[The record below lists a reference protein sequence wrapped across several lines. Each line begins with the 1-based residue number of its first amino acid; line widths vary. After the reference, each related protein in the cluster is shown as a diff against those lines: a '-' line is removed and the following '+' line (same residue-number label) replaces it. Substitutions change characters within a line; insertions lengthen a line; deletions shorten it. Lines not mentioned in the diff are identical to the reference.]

1 MEQAL
6 LGCLF
11 SPPLFFVLILLFGHS
26 ERGIALLSRIG
37 SFTVGLTVLWLL
49 VQWVLQ
55 GGAPFEHDEWSLYHK
70 AGYEFVI
77 YLFFD
82 HIGAAYLICTW
93 MIFAVIVKYCRYY
106 LHREAG
112 YKRFFLTIFGFVS
125 GLHLVILSGSLD
137 VFYAGWEIVGIASFL
152 LIAFYR
158 HRLQPIRN
166 ALRAYSIYRLCDL
179 GLLSAALL
187 IDLLF
192 QQQHRFS
199 EFSLMV
205 QSASGIDDAIWL
217 GLSVLIL
224 LASMGKS
231 AQFPFCFW
239 IPRAMEGPTP
249 SSAIFYGALSV
260 HLGVFL
266 LLRTTAVWEHLWLGR
281 GFVFAVGLTTTV
293 IAALSERTQSNI
305 KGRIAYASITQV
317 GIMYIELALGLHT
330 LVLFHMLGNA
340 FVRCYQLLVSPSIVV
355 NLLKVEAET
364 DRPLDLARH
373 HLLRRIPYFVD
384 HPALNRLRNTLEVLS
399 IQEFNL
405 ELHVRKVLWD
415 SFKTLGHGLQWLG
428 IRRLFLLGFFIF
440 LIGFFVTGHPYVL
453 SASSAIFLML
463 MAALYGFTLS
473 RDPIQAW
480 NVIGF
485 SNLMAGIAAGLIGDG
500 EWDYVLLFDGSMFAF
515 WLLGGSV
522 LRSMERLAGFQEPY
536 AYRAMDERM
545 PHLASALFIAF
556 LGVVGFPLWP
566 SFIGQDLMLFHLS
579 DAHPWMTPMVTLSL
593 VLNGISAS
601 QIYMRYCAGRPSEV
615 RESKVAKDEPP
626 SLDPMGLD

>member
-1 MEQAL
+1 MEIAL
-6 LGCLF
+6 LLCLF
-11 SPPLFFVLILLFGHS
+11 SPALFFLLILLFGHS

-37 SFTVGLTVLWLL
+37 SFTVGFSVFWLL
-49 VQWVLQ
+49 YQWLLQ
-55 GGAPFEHDEWSLYHK
+55 GGAPYEHDEWNLYHK
-70 AGYEFVI
+70 ANYEFVI

-82 HIGAAYLICTW
+82 HIGAAYLLCTW

-106 LHREAG
+106 LHRESG

-179 GLLSAALL
+179 GLLLAALL

-205 QSASGIDDAIWL
+205 DSASVHVDAGIWL
-217 GLSVLIL
+217 GLSSLIL

-266 LLRTTAVWEHLWLGR
+266 LLRTSAIWEHLWLAR
-281 GFVFAVGLTTTV
+281 GMVFTVGFITTV

-317 GIMYIELALGLHT
+317 GIMYIELALGFHSW
-330 LVLFHMLGNA
+330 VLFHMLGNA
-340 FVRCYQLLVSPSIVV
+340 FVRCYQLLVSPSVVV
-355 NLLKVEAET
+355 NLLKVEGET

-373 HLLRRIPYFVD
+373 HLLRRIPYFVE
-384 HPALNRLRNTLEVLS
+384 HPGLNRLRNTLEVLS

-405 ELHVRKVLWD
+405 ELNVRRVLWD
-415 SFKTLGHGLQWLG
+415 SFKTVGECLKWFGMRRIFVLGMLSFVAG
-428 IRRLFLLGFFIF
+428 FLL
-440 LIGFFVTGHPYVL
+440 TDHPYVL

-463 MAALYGFTLS
+463 SAALYGFTLS

-480 NVIGF
+480 NIIGF

-500 EWDYVLLFDGSMFAF
+500 EWDYVLLFDGSIFAF

-522 LRSMERLAGFQEPY
+522 LRSMERIDFNQDPY
-536 AYRAMDERM
+536 AYRAMDERK
-545 PHLASALFIAF
+545 PYLASTLFIAF

-601 QIYMRYCAGRPSEV
+601 QIYMRYCAGRPSAL
-615 RESKVAKDEPP
+615 REFKASTDDAP
-626 SLDPMGLD
+626 SQD

>member
-1 MEQAL
+1 MEIAL
-6 LGCLF
+6 LLCLF
-11 SPPLFFVLILLFGHS
+11 LPALFFLLILLFGHS

-37 SFTVGLTVLWLL
+37 SFTVGFSVFWLL
-49 VQWVLQ
+49 YQWLLQ
-55 GGAPFEHDEWSLYHK
+55 GGAPYEHDEWNLYHK
-70 AGYEFVI
+70 ANYEFVI

-82 HIGAAYLICTW
+82 HIGAAYLLCTW

-106 LHREAG
+106 LHRESG

-179 GLLSAALL
+179 GLLLAALL

-205 QSASGIDDAIWL
+205 DSASVHVDAGIWL
-217 GLSVLIL
+217 GLSSLIL

-266 LLRTTAVWEHLWLGR
+266 LLRTSAIWDHLWLAR
-281 GFVFAVGLTTTV
+281 GMVFTVGFITTV

-317 GIMYIELALGLHT
+317 GIMYIELALGFHSW
-330 LVLFHMLGNA
+330 VLFHMLGNA
-340 FVRCYQLLVSPSIVV
+340 FVRCYQLLVSPSVVV
-355 NLLKVEAET
+355 NLLKVEGET

-373 HLLRRIPYFVD
+373 HLLRRIPYFVE
-384 HPALNRLRNTLEVLS
+384 HPGLNRLRNTLEVLS

-405 ELHVRKVLWD
+405 ELNVRRVLWD
-415 SFKTLGHGLQWLG
+415 SFKTVGGCLKWFGM
-428 IRRLFLLGFFIF
+428 RRIFVVGMLSFVAGFLL
-440 LIGFFVTGHPYVL
+440 TDHPYVL

-463 MAALYGFTLS
+463 SAALYGFTLS

-480 NVIGF
+480 NIIGF

-500 EWDYVLLFDGSMFAF
+500 EWDYVLLFDGSIFAF

-522 LRSMERLAGFQEPY
+522 LRSMERIDFNQDPY
-536 AYRAMDERM
+536 AYRAMDERK
-545 PHLASALFIAF
+545 PYLASTLFIAF

-601 QIYMRYCAGRPSEV
+601 QIYMRYCAGRPSAL
-615 RESKVAKDEPP
+615 REFKASTDDAP
-626 SLDPMGLD
+626 SQD

>member
-1 MEQAL
+1 MEIAL
-6 LGCLF
+6 LLCLF
-11 SPPLFFVLILLFGHS
+11 SPALFFLLILLFGHS

-37 SFTVGLTVLWLL
+37 SFTVGFSVFWLL
-49 VQWVLQ
+49 YQWLLQ
-55 GGAPFEHDEWSLYHK
+55 GGAPYEHDEWNLYHK
-70 AGYEFVI
+70 ANYEFVI

-82 HIGAAYLICTW
+82 HIGAAYLLCTW

-106 LHREAG
+106 LHRESG

-179 GLLSAALL
+179 GLLLAALL

-205 QSASGIDDAIWL
+205 DSASEHVDAGIWL
-217 GLSVLIL
+217 GLSSLIL

-266 LLRTTAVWEHLWLGR
+266 LLRTSAIWEHLWLAR
-281 GFVFAVGLTTTV
+281 GMVFTVGFITTV

-317 GIMYIELALGLHT
+317 GIMYIELALGFHSW
-330 LVLFHMLGNA
+330 VLFHMLGNA
-340 FVRCYQLLVSPSIVV
+340 FVRCYQLLVSPSVVV
-355 NLLKVEAET
+355 NLLKVEGET

-373 HLLRRIPYFVD
+373 HLLRRIPYFVE
-384 HPALNRLRNTLEVLS
+384 HPGLNRLRNTLEVLS

-405 ELHVRKVLWD
+405 ELYVRRVLWD
-415 SFKTLGHGLQWLG
+415 SFKTVGECLKWFGM
-428 IRRLFLLGFFIF
+428 RRIFVVGMLSFVAGFQ
-440 LIGFFVTGHPYVL
+440 LTDHPYVL

-463 MAALYGFTLS
+463 SAALYGFTLS

-480 NVIGF
+480 NIIGF

-500 EWDYVLLFDGSMFAF
+500 EWDYVLLFDGSIFAF

-522 LRSMERLAGFQEPY
+522 LRSMERIDFNQDPY
-536 AYRAMDERM
+536 AYRAMDERK
-545 PHLASALFIAF
+545 PYLASTLFIAF

-601 QIYMRYCAGRPSEV
+601 QIYMRYCAGRPSAF
-615 RESKVAKDEPP
+615 RDFKASTDDAP
-626 SLDPMGLD
+626 SQD

>member
-1 MEQAL
+1 MEIAL
-6 LGCLF
+6 LLCLF
-11 SPPLFFVLILLFGHS
+11 SPALFFLLILLFGHS

-37 SFTVGLTVLWLL
+37 SFTVGFSVFWLL
-49 VQWVLQ
+49 YQWLLQ
-55 GGAPFEHDEWSLYHK
+55 GGAPYEHDEWNLYHK
-70 AGYEFVI
+70 ANYEFVI

-82 HIGAAYLICTW
+82 HIGAAYLLCTW

-106 LHREAG
+106 LHRESG

-179 GLLSAALL
+179 GLLLAALL

-205 QSASGIDDAIWL
+205 DSASEHVDAGIWL
-217 GLSVLIL
+217 GLSSLIL

-266 LLRTTAVWEHLWLGR
+266 LLRTSAIWEHLWLAR
-281 GFVFAVGLTTTV
+281 GMVFTVGFITTV

-317 GIMYIELALGLHT
+317 GIMYIELALGFHSW
-330 LVLFHMLGNA
+330 VLFHMLGNA
-340 FVRCYQLLVSPSIVV
+340 FVRCYQLLVSPSVVV
-355 NLLKVEAET
+355 NLLKVEGET

-373 HLLRRIPYFVD
+373 HLLRRIPYFVE
-384 HPALNRLRNTLEVLS
+384 HPGLNRLRNTLEVLS

-405 ELHVRKVLWD
+405 ELNVRRVLWD
-415 SFKTLGHGLQWLG
+415 SFKTVGECLKWFG
-428 IRRLFLLGFFIF
+428 IRRIFVVGMLSFVAGFLL
-440 LIGFFVTGHPYVL
+440 TDHPYVL

-463 MAALYGFTLS
+463 SAALYGFTLS

-480 NVIGF
+480 NIIGF

-500 EWDYVLLFDGSMFAF
+500 EWDYVLLFDGSIFAF

-522 LRSMERLAGFQEPY
+522 LRSMERIDFNQDPY
-536 AYRAMDERM
+536 AYRAMDERK
-545 PHLASALFIAF
+545 PYLASTLFIAF

-601 QIYMRYCAGRPSEV
+601 QIYMRYCAGRPSAL
-615 RESKVAKDEPP
+615 REFKASTDDAP
-626 SLDPMGLD
+626 SQD

>member
-1 MEQAL
+1 MELSL
-6 LGCLF
+6 LMCLF
-11 SPPLFFVLILLFGHS
+11 SPAVFFILILVFGHS
-26 ERGIALLSRIG
+26 ERGIALLSRFG
-37 SFTVGLTVLWLL
+37 SFTVGLSVFWLL
-49 VQWVLQ
+49 YQWLLQ
-55 GGAPFEHDEWSLYHK
+55 GAVPYEHDEWSLYHK
-70 AGYEFVI
+70 ANYEFVI

-82 HIGAAYLICTW
+82 HIGAAYLLCTW

-106 LHREAG
+106 LHREPG

-179 GLLSAALL
+179 GLLLAALL

-192 QQQHRFS
+192 EQQHRFS

-205 QSASGIDDAIWL
+205 DSASVHVDDAIWL
-217 GLSVLIL
+217 GLSALIV

-266 LLRTTAVWEHLWLGR
+266 LLRTSAIWEHLWIAKGIVLM
-281 GFVFAVGLTTTV
+281 VGLITSL

-317 GIMYIELALGLHT
+317 GIMYIEIALGFHT
-330 LVLFHMLGNA
+330 WVLFHMLGNA
-340 FVRCYQLLVSPSIVV
+340 FLRCYQLLVSPSVVV
-355 NLLKVEAET
+355 NLLKVEGET

-373 HLLRRIPYFVD
+373 HLLRRIPYFVE
-384 HPALNRLRNTLEVLS
+384 HPGLHRLRNTLEVLS
-399 IQEFNL
+399 LQEFNL
-405 ELHVRKVLWD
+405 ELYVRRVLWD
-415 SFKTLGHGLQWLG
+415 SFKSVGKLLDWLG
-428 IRRLFLLGFFIF
+428 IRLIF
-440 LIGFFVTGHPYVL
+440 LVGMLILVAGILLTDHPYVL
-453 SASSAIFLML
+453 SACSAIVLM
-463 MAALYGFTLS
+463 MSAALYGFTLS
-473 RDPIQAW
+473 RDAIKAW
-480 NVIGF
+480 NTIGF
-485 SNLMAGIAAGLIGDG
+485 SNLMAGVAAGLIGDG
-500 EWDYVLLFDGSMFAF
+500 EWDYVLLFDGSIFAF

-522 LRSMERLAGFQEPY
+522 LRTMERIDCTQDPY
-536 AYRAMDERM
+536 AYRAMGERK
-545 PHLASALFIAF
+545 PYLARSLFIAF

-579 DAHPWMTPMVTLSL
+579 DAHPWMTPMVTLSFL
-593 VLNGISAS
+593 LNGISAA
-601 QIYMRYCAGRPSEV
+601 QIYMRYCAGRPTEL
-615 RESKVAKDEPP
+615 REFKVSTDDAP
-626 SLDPMGLD
+626 SQD

>member
-1 MEQAL
+1 MEIAL
-6 LGCLF
+6 LLCLF
-11 SPPLFFVLILLFGHS
+11 SPALFFLLILLFGHS

-37 SFTVGLTVLWLL
+37 SFTVGFSVFWLL
-49 VQWVLQ
+49 YQWLLQ
-55 GGAPFEHDEWSLYHK
+55 GGAPYEHDEWNLYHK
-70 AGYEFVI
+70 ANYEFVI

-82 HIGAAYLICTW
+82 HIGAAYLLCTW

-106 LHREAG
+106 LHRESG

-179 GLLSAALL
+179 GLLLAALL

-205 QSASGIDDAIWL
+205 DSASVHVDAGIWL
-217 GLSVLIL
+217 GLSSLIL

-266 LLRTTAVWEHLWLGR
+266 LLRTSAIWEHLWLAR
-281 GFVFAVGLTTTV
+281 GMVFTVGFITTV

-317 GIMYIELALGLHT
+317 GIMYIELALGFHSW
-330 LVLFHMLGNA
+330 VLFHMLGNA
-340 FVRCYQLLVSPSIVV
+340 FVRCYQLLVSPSVVV
-355 NLLKVEAET
+355 NLLKVEGET

-373 HLLRRIPYFVD
+373 HLLRRIPYFVE
-384 HPALNRLRNTLEVLS
+384 HPGLNRLRNTLEVLS

-405 ELHVRKVLWD
+405 ELNVRRVLWD
-415 SFKTLGHGLQWLG
+415 SFKTVGGCLKWFGM
-428 IRRLFLLGFFIF
+428 RRIFVVGMLSFVAGFLL
-440 LIGFFVTGHPYVL
+440 TDHPYVL

-463 MAALYGFTLS
+463 SAALYGFTLS

-480 NVIGF
+480 NIIGF

-500 EWDYVLLFDGSMFAF
+500 EWDYVLLFDGSIFAF

-522 LRSMERLAGFQEPY
+522 LRSMERIDFNQDPY
-536 AYRAMDERM
+536 AYRAMDERK
-545 PHLASALFIAF
+545 PYLASTLFIAF

-601 QIYMRYCAGRPSEV
+601 QIYMRYCAGRPSAL
-615 RESKVAKDEPP
+615 REFKASTDDAP
-626 SLDPMGLD
+626 SQD

>member
-1 MEQAL
+1 MEIAL
-6 LGCLF
+6 LLCLF
-11 SPPLFFVLILLFGHS
+11 SPALFFLLILLFGHS

-37 SFTVGLTVLWLL
+37 SFTVGFSVFWLL
-49 VQWVLQ
+49 YQWLLQ
-55 GGAPFEHDEWSLYHK
+55 GGAPYEHDEWNLYHK
-70 AGYEFVI
+70 ANYEFVI

-82 HIGAAYLICTW
+82 HIGAAYLLCTW

-106 LHREAG
+106 LHRESG

-179 GLLSAALL
+179 GLLLAALL

-205 QSASGIDDAIWL
+205 DSASVHVDAGIWL
-217 GLSVLIL
+217 GLSSLIL

-266 LLRTTAVWEHLWLGR
+266 LLRTSAIWEHLWLAR
-281 GFVFAVGLTTTV
+281 GMVFTVGFITTV

-317 GIMYIELALGLHT
+317 GIMYIELALGFHSW
-330 LVLFHMLGNA
+330 VLFHMLGNA
-340 FVRCYQLLVSPSIVV
+340 FVRCYQLLVSPSVVV
-355 NLLKVEAET
+355 NLLKVEGET

-373 HLLRRIPYFVD
+373 HLLRRIPYFVE
-384 HPALNRLRNTLEVLS
+384 HPGLNRLRNTLEVLS

-405 ELHVRKVLWD
+405 ELNVRRVLWD
-415 SFKTLGHGLQWLG
+415 SFKTVGECLKWFGMRRIFVLGMLSFVAG
-428 IRRLFLLGFFIF
+428 FLL
-440 LIGFFVTGHPYVL
+440 TDHPYVL

-463 MAALYGFTLS
+463 SAALYGFTLS

-480 NVIGF
+480 NIIGF

-500 EWDYVLLFDGSMFAF
+500 EWDYVLLFDGSIFAF

-522 LRSMERLAGFQEPY
+522 LRSMERVDFNQDPF
-536 AYRAMDERM
+536 AYRAMDERK
-545 PHLASALFIAF
+545 PYLASTLFIAF

-601 QIYMRYCAGRPSEV
+601 QIYMRYCAGRPSAL
-615 RESKVAKDEPP
+615 REFKASTDDAP
-626 SLDPMGLD
+626 SQD